1 MKPLK
6 LSYNRV
12 WRTYTGGKAIDTF
25 YNKDTIEDGH
35 HPEVWI
41 ASTTTAINP
50 ELVPNE
56 GLSFV
61 DSTDISLL
69 DLINENPI
77 SYLGEEHVNNFGE
90 TTGLLVKLLDASERL
105 TIQVHPS
112 KEKAMEL
119 FDSQFG
125 KTEAWYIMK
134 GRDVDGDAPHIY
146 FGFKEGIDKDE
157 WKVLFEEQDIEGMLN
172 GLNKIYVQPG
182 DVFLIEGGLPHAIGT
197 GCFLLEIQEP
207 TDLTIRIEK
216 ITPGGYE
223 IPNRICHQGLGFDK
237 MFDCFVYQGYSEDE
251 ILNKWRL
258 VDGTKPSD
266 NTTLINYDHT
276 KCFSLESYN
285 ISNQTLLPNVE
296 GYSILVVLKGDGELL
311 SNGEV
316 LSVTKGDQVFI
327 PASLGKIEVKPNEE
341 GEVVEIIRCLP
352 PIK

>member
-25 YNKDTIEDGH
+25 YQNEIIEDGH
-35 HPEVWI
+35 YPEVWI

-50 ELVPNE
+50 EVIPNE

-61 DSTDISLL
+61 DGTETSLL
-69 DLINENPI
+69 DLINEDPK
-77 SYLGEEHVNNFGE
+77 SYLGEAHINNFGE

-119 FDSQFG
+119 FNSQFG
-125 KTEAWYIMK
+125 KTEAWYIME

-146 FGFKEGIDKDE
+146 FGFKEGINRDE

-172 GLNKIYVQPG
+172 GLNKVYVKPG

-223 IPNRICHQGLGFDK
+223 IPDHICHQGLGFDK
-237 MFDCFVYQGYSEDE
+237 MFDCFDYQGYSESE
-251 ILNKWRL
+251 ILDKWRL
-258 VDGTKPSD
+258 VDGSKPLEE
-266 NTTLINYDHT
+266 TTLIDYKHT
-276 KCFSLESYN
+276 KCFSLESF
-285 ISNQTLLPNVE
+285 NVNHDMDLAE
-296 GYSILVVLKGDGELL
+296 VDGYSIIVVLDGE
-311 SNGEV
+311 GV
-316 LSVTKGDQVFI
+316 LKTDDDSLIIKKGDQLFI
-327 PASLGKIEVKPNEE
+327 PASLSKLVLSSTSTTSLEV
-341 GEVVEIIRCLP
+341 IRCLP